1 MVDNAV
7 NKILE
12 NTLKANKDVNQ
23 ASEENKIKKIESRLR
38 SLMSDRNDMSASQAM
53 SLRQEAGTLDK
64 LAGLAEELADKIE
77 QGKKNEEKKTLE
89 EVKVAMMEKMGIPPE
104 FVDQLSILVK
114 AGPEALREA
123 AGVYREAAQKKR
135 SEAELI
141 TVEMERLD
149 KEIKNLGHLKEK
161 VIENHSSGKSSMQDF
176 LAQIRYQESLRD
188 KADLVLKEVLE
199 QIENG
204 VGGEKLESK

>member
-23 ASEENKIKKIESRLR
+23 AQEENKIKKIESRLQ
-38 SLMSDRNDMSASQAM
+38 SLLSDRNNMNAGVAM
-53 SLRQEAGTLDK
+53 GLRQEAGTLDK
-64 LAGLAEELADKIE
+64 LAGIAEELADKIE
-77 QGKKNEEKKTLE
+77 QGKKNQEKKSLE
-89 EVKVAMMEKMGIPPE
+89 EVKAAMMEKMGIPPE

-114 AGPEALREA
+114 AGPGALREA
-123 AGVYREAAQKKR
+123 AGVYRGAAQQKR

-161 VIENHSSGKSSMQDF
+161 VIENHTNGKSSMQDF
-176 LAQIRYQESLRD
+176 LSQIRYQESLRD

-204 VGGEKLESK
+204 VEGDKLESQ

>member
-12 NTLKANKDVNQ
+12 NTLKNNKDVNQ
-23 ASEENKIKKIESRLR
+23 ALEENKVQKIESRLK
-38 SLMSDRNDMSASQAM
+38 SLMSDRNNLNAGDAM
-53 SLRQEAGTLDK
+53 ALRQEAGTFDK
-64 LAGLAEELADKIE
+64 VAGLADQLADQIE
-77 QGKKNEEKKTLE
+77 QGQKNKEKKTID
-89 EVKVAMMEKMGIPPE
+89 EVKAAMMEKMGIPPE

-123 AGVYREAAQKKR
+123 AGVYREAAVQKR

-149 KEIKNLGHLKEK
+149 KEIVNIGHLKDK
-161 VIENHSSGKSSMQDF
+161 VSQNNGQGKTSMQDF
-176 LAQIRYQESLRD
+176 LSQIRYQESLRD
-188 KADLVLKEVLE
+188 NADLVLKEVLE

-204 VGGEKLESK
+204 VEGETLESQ